1 MFLIV
6 IGHQS
11 IHNRMRQGFISQVP
25 IVYYDILLY
34 KKRFW
39 LVLHDRPLALAA
51 MVRRHTHY
59 TIALHCECCERGCV
73 TASNQSVYDF
83 EGCVAEYVH
92 ASHAS
97 K

>member
-11 IHNRMRQGFISQVP
+11 IHNRMREGFVSQVP
-25 IVYYDILLY
+25 NVYYDILLCCMIDLSPSQP
-34 KKRFW
+34 W
-39 LVLHDRPLALAA
+39 LGAILTIPLPC
-51 MVRRHTHY
+51 MY
-59 TIALHCECCERGCV
+59 CDNCERGCV